1 MRLDADGKATVN
13 FDIPQFNGT
22 VRIMTVAWT
31 KEAVG
36 HATQDVIVRDP
47 VVITAGLPRF
57 LAPGDAAVM
66 RLDVANTDG
75 PDGDYSLAIETTGDL
90 STGSAALPDRLTL
103 TGGKRQTMTVPLI
116 AQTAG
121 DASITIRLAH
131 ADGLTVEQTLFIPV
145 RPASMPVTTRM
156 VVDLGPNGSSLRVDR
171 ELLAASM
178 LAGATVSVGVSQSA
192 AFDVPSVLMALD
204 RYPYGCAE
212 QTTSRALPLLYV
224 SELAAGAGMADEPEL
239 KGRIQDAI
247 YRVLNYQSSS
257 GSFGLWGPGSGDL
270 WLDAYVSDFLTRAR
284 EKGYEVPAQAMMQAL
299 SNLQNSLAYDIDLED
314 RGTEIAYALY
324 VLARNKKASVGD
336 LRYYSD
342 TQLEAFSSPMAVAQL
357 AASLALYGDAQRSEA
372 TFTAALQLAK
382 QTAEYDWNR
391 SDYGSK
397 LRDGAAMLAL
407 AAESKPTPSVVPE
420 LISIVSA
427 ERVATRWTSTQDDA
441 WMLLAARALQAGNAS
456 LVDQRERPALYRRVL
471 EESDWRGTAG
481 RTHRHRQH
489 RQGSAAGRG
498 DHGRRSRPA
507 AAGRRRRLLHRADL
521 LPARRKRGQ
530 RHGGHAERALRR
542 RAESDGEQLL
552 GLPRAGQR
560 PVAGRLRDRQS
571 APRVERGIGEF
582 RLAAAH
588 RRGPPRIPR

>member
-1 MRLDADGKATVN
+1 
-13 FDIPQFNGT
+13 
-22 VRIMTVAWT
+22 MTVAWT

-90 STGSAALPDRLTL
+90 STGSAALPDKLTL

-270 WLDAYVSDFLTRAR
+270 WLDSYVSDFLTRAR
-284 EKGYEVPAQAMMQAL
+284 EKGYDVPAQAMTQAL
-299 SNLQNSLAYDIDLED
+299 SNLQNALAYDIDLED

-382 QTAEYDWNR
+382 HDHRVRLEPLRLRLETARRGGDAGARRRKQADAVGGAGADPASSRPNAPR
-391 SDYGSK
+391 
-397 LRDGAAMLAL
+397 RDGRARRT
-407 AAESKPTPSVVPE
+407 TPGCC
-420 LISIVSA
+420 L
-427 ERVATRWTSTQDDA
+427 RR
-441 WMLLAARALQAGNAS
+441 ARC
-456 LVDQRERPALYRRVL
+456 RPATPRCR
-471 EESDWRGTAG
+471 
-481 RTHRHRQH
+481 
-489 RQGSAAGRG
+489 SA
-498 DHGRRSRPA
+498 
-507 AAGRRRRLLHRADL
+507 
-521 LPARRKRGQ
+521 
-530 RHGGHAERALRR
+530 
-542 RAESDGEQLL
+542 
-552 GLPRAGQR
+552 
-560 PVAGRLRDRQS
+560 
-571 APRVERGIGEF
+571 
-582 RLAAAH
+582 
-588 RRGPPRIPR
+588 